1 MPGTQAMT
9 VRLRSIFDRALVG
22 IAYTSATG
30 AILEANQKLCAMLGY
45 TSEELREAT
54 MFELTH
60 PDDRERH
67 RQLTQD
73 LIAGKHAFVS
83 DEQRYLRKSGEPLW
97 IKRKVTLA
105 EEADADGPCLI
116 EVMEDV
122 SERREVEERFRET
135 FDHASVGIMHSSLDR
150 RVLMV
155 NRKFCDMVGY
165 SAQELQQ
172 GSVRR
177 IHHPEDSD
185 ADQHLEKRLV
195 AGEIDS
201 FSFEKR
207 YVRKD
212 GSIFWAHRTV
222 SLARDETGRPK
233 YFIRVIEDISAR
245 KQAEE
250 ELLHMAHYDALTN
263 LPNRALFRDRL
274 TQTLA
279 QARRSDGL
287 LGIMFLDLDR
297 FKVINDSLGHAMG
310 DLLLKQVAHRL
321 TACVRASDTV
331 GRLSGD
337 EFGIILGGLHGV
349 ADAVL
354 VAKKIVQV
362 FSAPFRLDDHERFV
376 TTSIGISMFPSDSRD
391 EEGLVKAADAAMYR
405 VKQTGRNNFRFYAD
419 DMNAPAPN

>member
-1 MPGTQAMT
+1 M
-9 VRLRSIFDRALVG
+9 RLRSIFDRALVG

-45 TSEELREAT
+45 TSAELREAT

-67 RQLTQD
+67 RRLTQD

-222 SLARDETGRPK
+222 SLARDEPGRPK

-297 FKVINDSLGHAMG
+297 FKAINDSLGHAMG

-349 ADAVL
+349 ADAIL

>member
-1 MPGTQAMT
+1 MPRKEAMT
-9 VRLRSIFDRALVG
+9 TRMRSIFDRAPVG

-30 AILEANQKLCAMLGY
+30 AVLEANQKLCAMLGY
-45 TSEELREAT
+45 TAEELRGTTTLALAHPEDRARHERLT
-54 MFELTH
+54 EDLLAGELS
-60 PDDRERH
+60 
-67 RQLTQD
+67 
-73 LIAGKHAFVS
+73 LI
-83 DEQRYLRKSGEPLW
+83 DEEQRYRRKSGEPLW
-97 IKRKVTLA
+97 VRRKVTLA
-105 EEADADGPCLI
+105 EEAVDGAPCLI
-116 EVMEDV
+116 EMVEAV
-122 SERREVEERFRET
+122 GERSEFAQRFRET

-155 NRKFCDMVGY
+155 NRKFCEMVGY
-165 SAQELQQ
+165 SATELQE

-222 SLARDETGRPK
+222 SLARDEAGRPK

-250 ELLHMAHYDALTN
+250 ELLHLAHYDPLTN

-274 TQTLA
+274 AQTLA
-279 QARRSDGL
+279 QARRSDGIL
-287 LGIMFLDLDR
+287 AIMFLDLDR
-297 FKVINDSLGHAMG
+297 FKTVNDSLGHAMG

-331 GRLSGD
+331 GRLAGD
-337 EFGIILGGLHGV
+337 EFGIILGGLHGTTDALQV
-349 ADAVL
+349 AQ
-354 VAKKIVQV
+354 KIVQI
-362 FSAPFRLDDHERFV
+362 FAAPFRLDHHERFV
-376 TTSIGISMFPSDSRD
+376 TTSIGISIYPTDGRD
-391 EEGLVKAADAAMYR
+391 EDMLIKAADSAMYR
-405 VKQTGRNNFRFYAD
+405 VKQSGRNNFNFYAGD
-419 DMNAPAPN
+419 ISAQAPN

>member
-1 MPGTQAMT
+1 MPRKEAMPT
-9 VRLRSIFDRALVG
+9 RLRSIFDRAPVG
-22 IAYTSATG
+22 IAYTSADG
-30 AILEANQKLCAMLGY
+30 AVLEVNQKLCAMLGY
-45 TSEELREAT
+45 TADELRGTSMTA
-54 MFELTH
+54 LAH

-67 RQLTQD
+67 ERLTQD
-73 LIAGKHAFVS
+73 LLAGRLTIIN
-83 DEQRYLRKSGEPLW
+83 DEQRYLRRNVEPLW
-97 IKRKVTLA
+97 VSRKVTLA
-105 EEADADGPCLI
+105 DEAVDGASCLI
-116 EVMEDV
+116 EVVEEV
-122 SERREVEERFRET
+122 SERSESVQRFRET

-150 RVLMV
+150 RVLMI
-155 NRKFCDMVGY
+155 NRKFCEMVGY
-165 SAQELQQ
+165 SAAELQE

-177 IHHPEDSD
+177 IHHPEDTD

-222 SLARDETGRPK
+222 SLARDEAGRPK

-250 ELLHMAHYDALTN
+250 ELLHLAHYDTLTN

-279 QARRSDGL
+279 QARRTDGIL
-287 LGIMFLDLDR
+287 AIMFLDLDR
-297 FKVINDSLGHAMG
+297 FKAVNDTLGHPMG

-331 GRLSGD
+331 GRLAGD
-337 EFGIILGGLHGV
+337 EFGIILGGLHGMSDALQV
-349 ADAVL
+349 AQ
-354 VAKKIVQV
+354 KIVQV
-362 FSAPFRLDDHERFV
+362 FTAPFRLENHERFV
-376 TTSIGISMFPSDSRD
+376 TTSIGISMFPTDGRD
-391 EEGLVKAADAAMYR
+391 EDMLIKAADSAMYR
-405 VKQTGRNNFRFYAD
+405 VKQSGRNNFHFYTGDAS
-419 DMNAPAPN
+419 AQAPN

>member
-1 MPGTQAMT
+1 MT
-9 VRLRSIFDRALVG
+9 LRLRSIFDRALVG
-22 IAYTSATG
+22 IAYTSASG

-45 TSEELREAT
+45 TSEELHEAT

-67 RQLTQD
+67 GRLTQE

-83 DEQRYLRKSGEPLW
+83 DQQRYLRRSGEPLW

-105 EEADADGPCLI
+105 EEAAADGPCLI
-116 EVMEDV
+116 EVMEEV
-122 SERREVEERFRET
+122 SELEERFRET

-165 SAQELQQ
+165 SAQELQE

-250 ELLHMAHYDALTN
+250 ELLHLAHYDALTN

-297 FKVINDSLGHAMG
+297 FKTVNDSLGHAMG

-349 ADAVL
+349 ADAIL
-354 VAKKIVQV
+354 VAQKIVQV
-362 FSAPFRLDDHERFV
+362 FSAPFRLDDHECFV
-376 TTSIGISMFPSDSRD
+376 TTSIGISMFPADGHD
-391 EEGLVKAADAAMYR
+391 EEGLIKAADAAMYR
-405 VKQTGRNNFRFYAD
+405 VKQTGRNNFYFYAD
-419 DMNAPAPN
+419 EMNAQAPS